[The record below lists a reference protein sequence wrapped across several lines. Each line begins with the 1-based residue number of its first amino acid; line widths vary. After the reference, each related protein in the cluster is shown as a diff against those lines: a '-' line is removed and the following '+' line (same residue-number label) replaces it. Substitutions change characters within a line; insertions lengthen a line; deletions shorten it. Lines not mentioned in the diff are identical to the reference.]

1 MLQLKIRFNN
11 AFVDV
16 IYDQYRVV
24 RYRRADFDYVE
35 VLVLVIVEAGVAT
48 VTVAV
53 GSVIK
58 SHALDASPCL
68 QAVSMAIISIPCLW
82 WI

>member
-24 RYRRADFDYVE
+24 RYRRADFDYVD

-53 GSVIK
+53 DSVIK

-68 QAVSMAIISIPCLW
+68 QTVPMSIISIPCLW